1 MKLMNYLTY
10 GDSNNKSVVLIHG
23 MATTAETCFEPMLE
37 YLKDYYVVLVQV
49 DGHIPGDDRV
59 LESFEGACADIER
72 YIQTELGGKVYC
84 IGGLSMG
91 GSMTVEILGRNNIK
105 VEKAFI
111 DAAFIVKMNPV
122 MAKIYTSLFV
132 FFSGWLK
139 KGHKIPKVVYD
150 KIYDS
155 MFGKNNRGIVEA
167 FYLGVKKETIK
178 NVCGFVY
185 RYSMHEEIREFAGKA
200 IFIYGD
206 HEPYAR
212 KGANRLKRY
221 LPSLEIKE
229 LENMGHGQLLHSYPK
244 MWVEE
249 LINYL
254 EK

>member
-1 MKLMNYLTY
+1 MNYLTY
-10 GDSNNKSVVLIHG
+10 GDKNNKSVVLIHG
-23 MATTAETCFEPMLE
+23 MATTAETCFGSMLE

-49 DGHIPGDDRV
+49 DGHIPGDEGI
-59 LESFEGACADIER
+59 LESFEGACIDIER
-72 YIQTELGGKVYC
+72 YIQSELGGKVYC

-105 VEKAFI
+105 AEKAFI

-132 FFSGWLK
+132 FFSEWLK
-139 KGHKIPKVVYD
+139 KGHKIPKFVYD

-155 MFGKNNRGIVEA
+155 MFGKSNRKIVEA
-167 FYLGVKKETIK
+167 FYLGIKKETIK

-185 RYSMHEEIREFAGKA
+185 SYSMHEEISNYAGKA
-200 IFIYGD
+200 VFIYGE

-212 KGANRLKRY
+212 KGAKRLKSY
-221 LPSLEIKE
+221 MPSLEIKE
-229 LENMGHGQLLHSYPK
+229 LKDMGHGQLLHSYPQ
-244 MWVEE
+244 MWAHE
-249 LINYL
+249 LIAYL